1 MKSILTLLKGF
12 VIGVAKIIPG
22 ISGSVLALS
31 LGVYEKVLNIA
42 GNIREIRMRDII
54 YLFWLMIGIL
64 LGITLFA
71 GIVKFFLN
79 KHYLMTMALF
89 IGMIAGGIPS
99 LVLKTKF
106 NFQNIGLFI
115 IAFAIII
122 LIEAL
127 GSGYGNID
135 VNGQLYF
142 NMGITEAFTTLIP
155 GISGTAIFMA
165 FGWYE
170 TLLDLFT
177 GIGLI
182 KTRFSYLLLFV
193 LGFAIVGF
201 IIMKIINYFLNN
213 HTSATYSVILGFMMG
228 SLFLICK
235 DIICLK
241 ISVFN
246 GILGVILFIVGLSMN
261 KIIKY
266 S

>member
-1 MKSILTLLKGF
+1 M
-12 VIGVAKIIPG
+12 
-22 ISGSVLALS
+22 VL
-31 LGVYEKVLNIA
+31 
-42 GNIREIRMRDII
+42 R
-54 YLFWLMIGIL
+54 
-64 LGITLFA
+64 
-71 GIVKFFLN
+71 
-79 KHYLMTMALF
+79 
-89 IGMIAGGIPS
+89 
-99 LVLKTKF
+99 TKF
-106 NFQNIGLFI
+106 NFQNIILFF
-115 IAFAIII
+115 IAFVIVI

-127 GSGYGNID
+127 GSGYGDID

-170 TLLDLFT
+170 ILLDLFT

-182 KTRFSYLLLFV
+182 KTRISYLLLFV
-193 LGFAIVGF
+193 LGFVIFGF
-201 IIMKIINYFLNN
+201 IIMKVINYFLSH

-235 DIICLK
+235 DIIYLK

-246 GILGVILFIVGLSMN
+246 GILGTFLFIAGLSMN

>member
-1 MKSILTLLKGF
+1 M
-12 VIGVAKIIPG
+12 
-22 ISGSVLALS
+22 
-31 LGVYEKVLNIA
+31 
-42 GNIREIRMRDII
+42 
-54 YLFWLMIGIL
+54 
-64 LGITLFA
+64 
-71 GIVKFFLN
+71 
-79 KHYLMTMALF
+79 
-89 IGMIAGGIPS
+89 
-99 LVLKTKF
+99 
-106 NFQNIGLFI
+106 
-115 IAFAIII
+115 
-122 LIEAL
+122 
-127 GSGYGNID
+127 
-135 VNGQLYF
+135 
-142 NMGITEAFTTLIP
+142 IP